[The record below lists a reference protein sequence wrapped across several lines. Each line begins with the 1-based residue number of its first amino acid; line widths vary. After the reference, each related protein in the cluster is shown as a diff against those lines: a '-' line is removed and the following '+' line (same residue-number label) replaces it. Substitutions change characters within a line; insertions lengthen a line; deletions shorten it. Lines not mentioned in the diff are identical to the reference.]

1 MQFVFLLVHDLEEPT
16 TAIVADDA
24 DGLERSNVT
33 ENRVSDFEFN
43 PFEDSGMFVALF
55 NSNFGETVGKLDGSE
70 TLQLLTA
77 YPRRNLVFH
86 DISDRT
92 GLRYVGLEL
101 STKLESVESHG
112 SQLEAMAT
120 QLSKCTPVKLE
131 NH

>member
-1 MQFVFLLVHDLEEPT
+1 
-16 TAIVADDA
+16 VADDA
-24 DGLERSNVT
+24 DGLERSNLT

-112 SQLEAMAT
+112 S
-120 QLSKCTPVKLE
+120 
-131 NH
+131 